1 MNQPYQKKSYKLFV
15 LWLILLF
22 VVLLAVSYFEV
33 GLDSIGAGK
42 AVGITLCLL
51 LDFLFVLIFFTE
63 SIYWIN
69 GVTYEE
75 AEQAEPEARKR
86 YAFRHLKVFLVA
98 TAVYLFYCF
107 VLSPCFSLGIISD
120 SLMAGAVICI
130 AALFTIKIHL

>member
-22 VVLLAVSYFEV
+22 VVLLAVSYFEIGV
-33 GLDSIGAGK
+33 KSIGSGK

-51 LDFLFVLIFFTE
+51 LDLLFVLIFFTE

-75 AEQAEPEARKR
+75 AAQADQESRKR

-98 TAVYLFYCF
+98 TVVYLFYCF
-107 VLSPCFSLGIISD
+107 TLSPYFSLGIIWD
-120 SLMAGAVICI
+120 SLMAGAIICI